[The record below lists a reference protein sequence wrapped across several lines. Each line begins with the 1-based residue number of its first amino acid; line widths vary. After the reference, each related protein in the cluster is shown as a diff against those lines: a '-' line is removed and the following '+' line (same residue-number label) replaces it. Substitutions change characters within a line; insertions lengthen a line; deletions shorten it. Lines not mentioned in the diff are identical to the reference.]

1 VVRARPYAGATLG
14 VLVASSEQTKRFIR
28 RFAAL
33 IDEHAAELTELDS
46 AIGDADHGIN
56 MRRGT
61 QAALERIE
69 TLDGAAPAD
78 VLKATAMALI
88 SKVGGASGPLYG
100 TAFLR
105 AADAAAGKEKLEP
118 RDVAAVFAAML
129 AGVRDRGHANVGEK
143 TMVDALEPATQT
155 LGEAVD
161 RGDSLLA
168 ALQAAHAA
176 AQVGSDS
183 TIPMIAQKG
192 RASYLGERSRG
203 HRDPGSASTVLLF
216 EAAAQ
221 SLADG

>member
-1 VVRARPYAGATLG
+1 MAGTFAHAGTALG
-14 VLVASSEQTKRFIR
+14 VLVPSSEQIKRFVG

-33 IDEHAAELTELDS
+33 IDEHASELTELDS

-61 QAALERIE
+61 QAALERVE
-69 TLDGAAPAD
+69 TLDGAAPSD
-78 VLKATAMALI
+78 VLRAFAMALI

-105 AADAAAGKEKLEP
+105 AADAAKGRDVLDKQ
-118 RDVAAVFAAML
+118 DVAAIFAAML
-129 AGVRDRGHANVGEK
+129 AGVRERGHAATGEK
-143 TMVDALEPATQT
+143 TMVDALEPGSSALAT
-155 LGEAVD
+155 AVERD
-161 RGDSLLA
+161 ESLPA
-168 ALQAAHAA
+168 ALQAAYAA
-176 AQVGSDS
+176 AAAGSES

-216 EAAAQ
+216 EAAAE
-221 SLADG
+221 SLTDG